1 MLALEEAR
9 RMPGGPSV
17 AAAHLVRRA
26 SRWCMTLHRA
36 QLGNGLNFVSS
47 VGQKSVGAGR
57 SRVISAGRLTW
68 LLAAC
73 FVSVHARVDPDLWGH
88 VRFGLDTLTN
98 GRLSITDPYSFTQ
111 DVPWI
116 NHEWLSEIAQA
127 IAYRGA
133 GVLGLMLLKAVVLGT
148 AFLLLARQT
157 AGVPVEWRWWMLA
170 AAIVGVAPAA
180 FTMRP
185 QLWTLLFVPLVWLAL
200 NRGWWFAIPLVF
212 GVWANL
218 HGGWIVGMGVGGLWL
233 VGRTIDRRGRMPI
246 AAAAALAAGLL
257 ATLINPYGWQL
268 WRFLFMTVRPWRDI
282 TEWRPLWEQD
292 DFSSAIVWL
301 VVAAVIVVPTVVR
314 RRSALTW
321 TGMLPAAW
329 LGVSSLFVARLVPLF
344 AEVAL
349 LGLAVAWT
357 AEAQMEQPLR
367 TQSIADSQPPRR
379 PARFLI
385 VDAAAIAAIVLVNL
399 ASQTRC
405 LTIGR
410 DAWTPDLQ
418 AASALDSTMAQG
430 RLVLPFNWGQYAIWH
445 FGPRLRVSIDGRRE
459 TVYSQRML
467 EVQAATARGLP
478 AGIEFLSQTR
488 PEYVWLSTTA
498 GAPALAWLKSNNYRV
513 DVHTDRSF
521 VATRADLPPLAM
533 SAPKSRC
540 FP

>member
-1 MLALEEAR
+1 MLALEEPR
-9 RMPGGPSV
+9 RMPGGPGV

-73 FVSVHARVDPDLWGH
+73 FVCVHARVDPDLWGH

-116 NHEWLSEIAQA
+116 NHEWLSEIAQG

-133 GVLGLMLLKAVVLGT
+133 GVLGLVLLKAVVLGT

-157 AGVPVEWRWWMLA
+157 AGVAVEWRWWMLA

-180 FTMRP
+180 FTWRP

-200 NRGWWFAIPLVF
+200 NRGWWLAARGATPSAFERRCIPAGCVAPPSNIPDILGRRALPTGRLGVLGATMDLHRGLLAIPLVF
-212 GVWANL
+212 GMWANL
-218 HGGWIVGMGVGGLWL
+218 HGGWIVGMGVGVLWL
-233 VGRTIDRRGRMPI
+233 VGRTIDRCGRMPI

-268 WRFLFMTVRPWRDI
+268 WRFLFTTVRPWRDI

-301 VVAAVIVVPTVVR
+301 VIVAVIVVPTVAR
-314 RRSALTW
+314 RRFALTW
-321 TGMLPAAW
+321 AGTLPAAW
-329 LGVSSLFVARLVPLF
+329 LGVSSVFVARLVPLF

-349 LGLAVAWT
+349 LGLAVAW
-357 AEAQMEQPLR
+357 
-367 TQSIADSQPPRR
+367 
-379 PARFLI
+379 
-385 VDAAAIAAIVLVNL
+385 
-399 ASQTRC
+399 
-405 LTIGR
+405 
-410 DAWTPDLQ
+410 
-418 AASALDSTMAQG
+418 SA
-430 RLVLPFNWGQYAIWH
+430 
-445 FGPRLRVSIDGRRE
+445 
-459 TVYSQRML
+459 
-467 EVQAATARGLP
+467 
-478 AGIEFLSQTR
+478 
-488 PEYVWLSTTA
+488 
-498 GAPALAWLKSNNYRV
+498 
-513 DVHTDRSF
+513 
-521 VATRADLPPLAM
+521 
-533 SAPKSRC
+533 
-540 FP
+540 